1 MRRFLLFLFSMAL
14 FGLTVVLML
23 PVLRSTS
30 VRTARAVAAAD
41 SDATAA
47 GCVSQ
52 AVYAYRIGSLRLD
65 RRQVAFGEVAEGC
78 PVEVRIRVVNDG
90 NQPLELSVEG
100 LPSCIAFR
108 CEPAHLE
115 PGGEGTL
122 WFRAAADG
130 SMPKGGFSHAVLLV
144 GTGEERPSECSVRL
158 TGRML

>member
-41 SDATAA
+41 STATAA
-47 GCVSQ
+47 GCDTQ

-90 NQPLELSVEG
+90 KQPLELSVEG

-130 SMPKGGFSHAVLLV
+130 SLPKGGFSHAVLLV

>member
-41 SDATAA
+41 SAATVA
-47 GCVSQ
+47 GCDTQ
-52 AVYAYRIGSLRLD
+52 AVYAYRIGLLRLD

-90 NQPLELSVEG
+90 KQPLELSVEG

-108 CEPAHLE
+108 CEPD
-115 PGGEGTL
+115 
-122 WFRAAADG
+122 R
-130 SMPKGGFSHAVLLV
+130 K
-144 GTGEERPSECSVRL
+144 SVV
-158 TGRML
+158 

>member
-41 SDATAA
+41 SAATAA
-47 GCVSQ
+47 GCDTQ
-52 AVYAYRIGSLRLD
+52 AVYAYRIGLLRLD

-90 NQPLELSVEG
+90 SSRWSSPLRGCPPAS
-100 LPSCIAFR
+100 PSAANRHIWSRAVRGHFGFVRRRTEACPRAVSAMR
-108 CEPAHLE
+108 CC
-115 PGGEGTL
+115 L
-122 WFRAAADG
+122 WVRARSA
-130 SMPKGGFSHAVLLV
+130 
-144 GTGEERPSECSVRL
+144 RRSVRSA
-158 TGRML
+158 

>member
-30 VRTARAVAAAD
+30 VRTARAVAA
-41 SDATAA
+41 TAA
-47 GCVSQ
+47 GCDTQ
-52 AVYAYRIGSLRLD
+52 AVYAYRIGLLRLD
-65 RRQVAFGEVAEGC
+65 RRQVAFGEVAEGR

-90 NQPLELSVEG
+90 KQPLELSVEG

-130 SMPKGGFSHAVLLV
+130 SLPKGGFSHAVLLV

>member
-1 MRRFLLFLFSMAL
+1 M
-14 FGLTVVLML
+14 
-23 PVLRSTS
+23 
-30 VRTARAVAAAD
+30 
-41 SDATAA
+41 
-47 GCVSQ
+47 
-52 AVYAYRIGSLRLD
+52 
-65 RRQVAFGEVAEGC
+65 AFGEVAEGC

-90 NQPLELSVEG
+90 KQPLELSVEG

-130 SMPKGGFSHAVLLV
+130 SLPKGGFSHAVLLV
-144 GTGEERPSECSVRL
+144 GTGEKRPSECSVRL

>member
-1 MRRFLLFLFSMAL
+1 MRFAARRGG
-14 FGLTVVLML
+14 FG
-23 PVLRSTS
+23 
-30 VRTARAVAAAD
+30 
-41 SDATAA
+41 
-47 GCVSQ
+47 G
-52 AVYAYRIGSLRLD
+52 
-65 RRQVAFGEVAEGC
+65 VAEGC

-90 NQPLELSVEG
+90 KQPLELSVEG

-130 SMPKGGFSHAVLLV
+130 SLPKGGFSHAVLLV

>member
-30 VRTARAVAAAD
+30 VRTARAV
-41 SDATAA
+41 AA

-90 NQPLELSVEG
+90 KQPLELSVEG

-130 SMPKGGFSHAVLLV
+130 SLPKGGFSHAVLLV